1 MKKVLVTVLSIFL
14 LNVINP
20 LLAQATF
27 PGENILFGKRG
38 QSNEQ
43 NDEALMK
50 AYNLATQKNYKQAL
64 NLIDQRIKASP
75 KTATLHVM
83 RAFVLNEMKEYLFAN
98 KALNQGLSIEAR
110 HPGIQYGFC
119 QIYRNLG
126 MSEPS
131 LQACR
136 IAEEM
141 HIHSPEA
148 HYEYAQTLIATGEM
162 KLANKSL
169 STAAELDPNNAQYH
183 YQKGMNFYYLNQY
196 DEAEKSFIK
205 ALSIDSTDI
214 DSAYQL
220 AYIYAAQ
227 KKVVLAKQQIEKVLK
242 IKKIH
247 PKIQSAK
254 LLLEYVKKNALEKL
268 PLKIVSHDYHVGR
281 SKSYY
286 QSGDYGLALIEI
298 ETAEKLNPDD
308 LQIKEIFIGLTGF
321 LLRLNKTE
329 KAIKQMI
336 SIAGETDII
345 SAKGYQELGDIE
357 VLRGNLSKA
366 RTFYEKV
373 LKLSDPNGIARQT
386 LDELPKNNGPKA
398 VPLKRTEIFID
409 PNIALNRKG
418 ELFAQHKMYKR
429 AIAIY
434 SLASRIKP
442 NHLPTMLNT
451 ATVYYNSE
459 NYGKAISI
467 LERLLLSYPNH
478 ENMLAHRILLAQS
491 YVKSKN
497 RGKGLKNIAIAIKI
511 NPAAKTRIKA
521 NPVFKILHEI
531 DEFKNLTQ

>member
-14 LNVINP
+14 LNTINP
-20 LLAQATF
+20 FLAQATF
-27 PGENILFGKRG
+27 PGKNIIFGKSG

-64 NLIDQRIKASP
+64 NLIDMRIKTSP
-75 KTATLHVM
+75 KVATLYVM
-83 RAFVLNEMKEYLFAN
+83 RGLVLNEMKEYLFAN

-141 HIHSPEA
+141 HIRSPEA

-162 KLANKSL
+162 ELANKSL
-169 STAAELDPNNAQYH
+169 SMAAELDPNNPQYH

-196 DEAEKSFIK
+196 GNAENSFIK

-214 DSAYQL
+214 DSSYQL

-227 KKVVLAKQQIEKVLK
+227 KKTTLAKQQIEKVLK
-242 IKKIH
+242 IKKTH

-254 LLLEYVKKNALEKL
+254 LLLEYVKKNALDKL
-268 PLKIVSHDYHVGR
+268 PLKIISHDYYLGR
-281 SKSYY
+281 SKSHY

-298 ETAEKLNPDD
+298 ETAEKLKPDD

-366 RTFYEKV
+366 RAYYEKV

-386 LDELPKNNGPKA
+386 LDELPKNNGPKT

-491 YVKSKN
+491 YVKSNN
-497 RGKGLKNIAIAIKI
+497 RGKGLKNIAIAVKI
-511 NPAAKTRIKA
+511 NPAAKTAIKS
-521 NPVFKILHEI
+521 NPVFKILQEM
-531 DEFKNLTQ
+531 DEFRNLTK

>member
-1 MKKVLVTVLSIFL
+1 MKKVLVSVLSIFL

-20 LLAQATF
+20 FLAQATF
-27 PGENILFGKRG
+27 PGENIIFGKRG

-50 AYNLATQKNYKQAL
+50 AYNLATQKNYKEAL
-64 NLIDQRIKASP
+64 NLIDLRIKASP
-75 KTATLHVM
+75 KVATLYVM
-83 RAFVLNEMKEYLFAN
+83 RGLVLNEMKEYLFAN

-119 QIYRNLG
+119 QVYRNLG

-141 HIHSPEA
+141 HIRAPEA

-162 KLANKSL
+162 TLANKSL
-169 STAAELDPNNAQYH
+169 STAAALDPNNPQYH

-196 DEAEKSFIK
+196 DDAENSFIK
-205 ALSIDSTDI
+205 ALSIDSTDV

-227 KKVVLAKQQIEKVLK
+227 KKASLAKQQIAKVLK
-242 IKKIH
+242 IKKTH

-254 LLLEYVKKNALEKL
+254 LLLEYVKKNALDKL
-268 PLKIVSHDYHVGR
+268 PLKIISHDYHVGR
-281 SKSYY
+281 SKSHY

-298 ETAEKLNPDD
+298 ETAEKLKPGD

-321 LLRLNKTE
+321 LLRINKTE
-329 KAIKQMI
+329 KAIKKMI

-366 RTFYEKV
+366 RTYYEKV

-386 LDELPKNNGPKA
+386 LDELPKSNGPKT
-398 VPLKRTEIFID
+398 VPLKRTEVFID

-451 ATVYYNSE
+451 ATVYYNSK

-467 LERLLLSYPNH
+467 LERLLISYPSH
-478 ENMLAHRILLAQS
+478 ENVLAHRILLAQS
-491 YVKSKN
+491 YVKSNN
-497 RGKGLKNIAIAIKI
+497 RGKSLKNIAIAIKI
-511 NPAAKTRIKA
+511 NPAAKTIIKA
-521 NPVFKILHEI
+521 NPAFEILQEM
-531 DEFKNLTQ
+531 DEFRNLIQ

>member
-14 LNVINP
+14 LNTINP
-20 LLAQATF
+20 FLAQATF
-27 PGENILFGKRG
+27 PGENIIFGKRG

-50 AYNLATQKNYKQAL
+50 VYNLATQKKYKQAI
-64 NLIDQRIKASP
+64 NLINLRIKASP
-75 KTATLHVM
+75 KVATLYVM
-83 RAFVLNEMKEYLFAN
+83 KGLVFNEIGEYLLAN
-98 KALNQGLSIEAR
+98 KALNKGLSIEAR
-110 HPGIQYGFC
+110 HPGVQYGFC
-119 QIYRNLG
+119 EVYRNLG
-126 MSEPS
+126 MSESS

-141 HIHSPEA
+141 HILSPEA
-148 HYEYAQTLIATGEM
+148 HYEYAQTLIATGEI

-169 STAAELDPNNAQYH
+169 SAAAKLDPNKPKYH
-183 YQKGMNFYYLNQY
+183 YERGMNFYYLNQY
-196 DEAEKSFIK
+196 DSAENSFTK
-205 ALSIDSTDI
+205 ALSIDSTDV

-220 AYIYAAQ
+220 AYIYAARR
-227 KKVVLAKQQIEKVLK
+227 KSKLAKQQIDKV
-242 IKKIH
+242 IQIQKKH

-254 LLLEYVKKNALEKL
+254 LLLEYVNKNELDKL
-268 PLKIVSHDYHVGR
+268 PLKIIPHDYHVGR

-286 QSGDYGLALIEI
+286 KSGDYGLALIEI
-298 ETAEKLNPDD
+298 ETAEKLKPDD
-308 LQIKEIFIGLTGF
+308 LQTKEIFIGLTSF
-321 LLRLNKTE
+321 LLRINMTE
-329 KAIKQMI
+329 KAINKMI
-336 SIAGETDII
+336 AIVGETDII

-366 RTFYEKV
+366 RTYYEKV
-373 LKLSDPNGIARQT
+373 LKISDPNGIARQT
-386 LDELPKNNGPKA
+386 LDELPEMIGTNT
-398 VPLKRTEIFID
+398 VPLQRTEVFID

-418 ELFAQHKMYKR
+418 ELFAQYKMYKR

-491 YVKSKN
+491 YVKSNN
-497 RGKGLKNIAIAIKI
+497 RGKSLKNIAIAIKI
-511 NPAAKTRIKA
+511 NPAAKTIIKT
-521 NPVFKILHEI
+521 NPVFQILQEM
-531 DEFKNLTQ
+531 DEFRNLTQ

>member
-14 LNVINP
+14 LNTINP
-20 LLAQATF
+20 FLAQATF
-27 PGENILFGKRG
+27 PGENIIFGKRG

-64 NLIDQRIKASP
+64 TLIDLKIKASP
-75 KTATLHVM
+75 KVATLYVM
-83 RAFVLNEMKEYLFAN
+83 RGLVLNEMKEYLLAN

-141 HIHSPEA
+141 HIRSPEA

-169 STAAELDPNNAQYH
+169 STAAELDPNNSQYH

-196 DEAEKSFIK
+196 DDAENSFIK
-205 ALSIDSTDI
+205 ALSIDSSDV
-214 DSAYQL
+214 DSSYQL

-227 KKVVLAKQQIEKVLK
+227 KKATLAKQQIEKVLK
-242 IKKIH
+242 IKKTH

-254 LLLEYVKKNALEKL
+254 LLLEYVKKNALDKL
-268 PLKIVSHDYHVGR
+268 PLKIISHDYYLGR
-281 SKSYY
+281 SKSHY

-298 ETAEKLNPDD
+298 ETAEKLKPDD

-321 LLRLNKTE
+321 LLRLSMTE

-366 RTFYEKV
+366 RTYYERV

-386 LDELPKNNGPKA
+386 LDELPKNNGPKT
-398 VPLKRTEIFID
+398 VPLKRTEVFID

-451 ATVYYNSE
+451 ATVYYNSD

-478 ENMLAHRILLAQS
+478 KNMLAHRILLAQS
-491 YVKSKN
+491 YVKSNN
-497 RGKGLKNIAIAIKI
+497 RGKGLKNIAIAVKI
-511 NPAAKTRIKA
+511 NPAAKTVIKA
-521 NPVFKILHEI
+521 NPVFEILQEM